1 VTTEPEISVFRPDRP
16 GIRKVLGDLEAEIME
31 LLWEH
36 PINLGTTV
44 REVFEVL
51 YERRRMAYTP
61 VMNTMT
67 RMAKKHLLRVE
78 KQDTA
83 YVYYPVL
90 AQQEF
95 IDGFVGRILENL
107 FVNFSGAT
115 RAGIEA
121 LSDQEAVADARA
133 QLDEILRRRAS
144 EEEA

>member
-1 VTTEPEISVFRPDRP
+1 MTTEPEISVFRPDRP

-31 LLWEH
+31 LLWEC
-36 PINLGTTV
+36 PISQGTTV

-51 YERRRMAYTP
+51 YERRRMAYTT

-67 RMAKKHLLRVE
+67 RMAKKHFLRVE

-83 YVYYPVL
+83 YVYYPL
-90 AQQEF
+90 LTQQEF

-121 LSDQEAVADARA
+121 LPDLEAAAHARA
-133 QLDEILRRRAS
+133 RLDEIMRRRAG
-144 EEEA
+144 EEDA

>member
-1 VTTEPEISVFRPDRP
+1 MTTEPEISVFRPDRP

-51 YERRRMAYTP
+51 YERRRMAYTT

-121 LSDQEAVADARA
+121 LSDQEAAADARA
-133 QLDEILRRRAS
+133 RLDEIMRRRAS